1 MAEVWVVRQLLH
13 HRPGKSNEKALERAQ
28 NIPLGLP
35 SPVGSVTMQLSLFD
49 NRPESTATELSHP
62 FLYERRGNW
71 SGKSMGP
78 GVRLYG
84 KQTQIRMMLMMM
96 MTGKTRTKALAF
108 HSGFRPS
115 DV

>member
-84 KQTQIRMMLMMM
+84 KQTQIRMML
-96 MTGKTRTKALAF
+96 
-108 HSGFRPS
+108 
-115 DV
+115 